1 MFAAQLV
8 GMFGGCFLSPAT
20 FQMFVAGQPDLGQ
33 LGSTSPAPFAQ
44 VYRNMAVVGV
54 GGASELGDNC
64 LWVRASIAQPSVDVI
79 ALPPVP
85 ASMRRASH
93 VGLMCGCLYEYVSLC
108 SRCACLHYTLYNG
121 GVSLHARVGTHSRV
135 RMPTRGGKLI

>member
-8 GMFGGCFLSPAT
+8 GMFGGCFLAPAT

-33 LGSTSPAPFAQ
+33 PGSTYPAPFAQ

-64 LWVRASIAQPSVDVI
+64 LYVRAATCAAPVTCLVDCSPSTSK
-79 ALPPVP
+79 ALAESSLLAFETMMSLMSALQQVGNH
-85 ASMRRASH
+85 AWWAFAVSSH
-93 VGLMCGCLYEYVSLC
+93 LSCMLNC
-108 SRCACLHYTLYNG
+108 
-121 GVSLHARVGTHSRV
+121 
-135 RMPTRGGKLI
+135 